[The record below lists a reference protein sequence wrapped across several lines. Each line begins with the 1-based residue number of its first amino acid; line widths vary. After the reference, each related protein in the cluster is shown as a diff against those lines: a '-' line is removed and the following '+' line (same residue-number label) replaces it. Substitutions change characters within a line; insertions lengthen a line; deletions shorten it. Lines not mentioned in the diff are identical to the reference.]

1 MKAVEDAH
9 RRSIIEICSKDYS
22 PAQIEKYS
30 AINYSSEIW
39 EKSINDDYHLVVEVK
54 NIIEGFCHA
63 KIGDNGDGHI
73 VGLYFSPVIA
83 GQGIGRKVI
92 EMTFNYLD
100 QYMPR
105 KIVLTGTVTAK
116 PFYEKMGFIAVERKI
131 ITIRGAELPCYRME
145 KVLKEK

>member
-9 RRSIIEICSKDYS
+9 RKSIIKICSKDYS
-22 PAQIEKYS
+22 PDQIEKYS
-30 AINYSSEIW
+30 AINYSSENW
-39 EKSINDDYHLVVEVK
+39 EKSINNDYHLVVEV
-54 NIIEGFCHA
+54 NNTIEGFCHA

-73 VGLYFSPVIA
+73 VGLYFSQVIA

-100 QYMPR
+100 QFMPR

-116 PFYEKMGFIAVERKI
+116 P
-131 ITIRGAELPCYRME
+131 
-145 KVLKEK
+145 